1 MTRGKRR
8 QVVGVVVSDRMDKS
22 VVVEIQ
28 RLVKQP
34 LYKKYIRRRSR
45 LMAHDEENT
54 ARIGDRVELVETR
67 PLSKRKSWRV
77 LQVLMRAPLITRVAA
92 LEPTVEEP
100 EPEATEAVPT
110 EVEPTGADTEAESAE
125 DEPTADDVQPTP
137 ETTPDDVQPAPE
149 TTLDDEQPIPEAPTT
164 DITESETKS

>member
-67 PLSKRKSWRV
+67 PLSKRKSWRI
-77 LQVLMRAPLITRVAA
+77 LQVLMRAPIITRVAA
-92 LEPTVEEP
+92 HRR
-100 EPEATEAVPT
+100 
-110 EVEPTGADTEAESAE
+110 GARARGNRSRPDGSRAHRGGHRSRVGRGRAGTRNDTRRRAAG
-125 DEPTADDVQPTP
+125 T
-137 ETTPDDVQPAPE
+137 
-149 TTLDDEQPIPEAPTT
+149 
-164 DITESETKS
+164 